1 MMLCKADFEDLFPDL
16 FGPEAPK
23 GSIRPPARHDLSA
36 CPGSHP
42 RSAAREPVIARI
54 GANLEPASAPK
65 TPREAAG

>member
-23 GSIRPPARHDLSA
+23 GSIRPPARHELSA

-42 RSAAREPVIARI
+42 LSAAREPMIARI
-54 GANLEPASAPK
+54 GANLELASVPM
-65 TPREAAG
+65 TPLEAAS